1 MTSPEVC
8 SASGF
13 VFAPDMRIAQ
23 AIITVAIASSLAQSC
38 GRVTGY
44 EEEYDRAIPA
54 FIELFSVPDST
65 TQGSIPVSLK
75 GTFGETT
82 AFSFDRINVVRT
94 DSLFRIG
101 VWGREVY
108 KTGVQYAPKH
118 VGIDTVL
125 ILTTPL
131 KGIHFVEVGAAQ
143 GILRDSTIV
152 Y

>member
-1 MTSPEVC
+1 MIIVRAVIAGVLA
-8 SASGF
+8 SAF
-13 VFAPDMRIAQ
+13 I
-23 AIITVAIASSLAQSC
+23 QSC
-38 GRVTGY
+38 GPVTGY
-44 EEEYDRAIPA
+44 EEEYDQAVLA
-54 FIELFSVPDST
+54 YIEYFGVPDSS
-65 TQGSIPVSLK
+65 TQQSIRVSLK

-82 AFSFDRINVVRT
+82 AFSFDRINVARS

-125 ILTTPL
+125 VLSTPL
-131 KGIHFVEVGAAQ
+131 KGIHFVEVVTAQ
-143 GILRDSTIV
+143 GILRDSTTV

>member
-1 MTSPEVC
+1 MTNPEVC

-13 VFAPDMRIAQ
+13 VFALPMKVAQIIIAIVVVG
-23 AIITVAIASSLAQSC
+23 ALAQSC
-38 GRVTGY
+38 GRVAGY
-44 EEEYDRAIPA
+44 EEEYDVAVLA
-54 FIELFSVPDST
+54 FIESFSVPDST
-65 TQGSIPVSLK
+65 TQQSIPVSLK

-82 AFSFDRINVVRT
+82 AFSFDRINIVRT

-125 ILTTPL
+125 ILTTSL